1 MVSIITVNFRQA
13 AVTCALLDSIR
24 STNQYA
30 DIEVIVVDNGSES
43 DQTALFQQHY
53 PGAVVLVSPENLG
66 FAGGNNLGI
75 QVAKGD
81 FLFFVNNDT
90 EWTSDLLE
98 NLLKRFEKSPK
109 TGIVSPKIRYF
120 NDPQRIQYA
129 GFTKVNPWTGRNR
142 AIGKNEVDRGQHDT
156 ATLTAYAHGAAM
168 LVCRPALEAAGLMP
182 EDFFLYY
189 EELDWCARIHK
200 AGFEIWYEPASMI
213 LHKESAAVGQLSPL
227 KVFYQTR
234 NRLVFMRK
242 NNPALIFACFLTF
255 FLVATSPVNSVRFLL
270 KNQRTL
276 LAAFWRGFLA
286 GCTYRLPSPDPQ
298 ANILAH
304 ERNRFYRISRLSR
317 SQIWL

>member
-24 STNQYA
+24 CKNQYA

-90 EWTSDLLE
+90 EWTPHLLE

-109 TGIVSPKIRYF
+109 TGVVSPKIRYF

-129 GFTKVNPWTGRNR
+129 GFTKVNTWTGRNR
-142 AIGKNEVDRGQHDT
+142 AIGKNEMDHGQYDT
-156 ATLTAYAHGAAM
+156 ATSTAYAHGAAM
-168 LVCRPALEAAGLMP
+168 LVCRPAIEAAGLMP

-189 EELDWCARIHK
+189 EELDWCARIRK
-200 AGFEIWYEPASMI
+200 AGFEIWYEPASLI

-234 NRLVFMRK
+234 NRMIFMQK
-242 NNPALIFACFLTF
+242 NNFTLGYACFFIF
-255 FLVATSPVNSVRFLL
+255 FLMITFPINSVRFLL
-270 KNQRTL
+270 KDQRTL

-286 GCTYRLPSPDPQ
+286 GCTYTVPLPNTQ
-298 ANILAH
+298 ANILAY
-304 ERNRFYRISRLSR
+304 ERNRFYRISRPSR